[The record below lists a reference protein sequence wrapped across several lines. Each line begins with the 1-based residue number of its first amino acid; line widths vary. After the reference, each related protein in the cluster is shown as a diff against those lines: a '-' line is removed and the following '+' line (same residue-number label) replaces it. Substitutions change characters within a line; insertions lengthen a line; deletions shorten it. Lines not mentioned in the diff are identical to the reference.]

1 MTLMRFWFDRKGL
14 ILEISLRREDGTT
27 VFTGASEQIQE
38 QRNRVTLKESRE
50 KKFLRNNEIF
60 QGKFHN
66 APLFFFVIIRHHDF
80 TLPRDKSVAMN
91 IKERRDVNTQR
102 GWRFYHFRGVTC
114 WKSVNESARDETSF
128 VGERQT
134 RRAEPFLWGFVATD
148 ERWCQRASLRD
159 LRGRVSPEEHAVN
172 PQSSDIRIQTRRSR
186 SGGRVA

>member
-14 ILEISLRREDGTT
+14 ISEISLRREDGTT

-66 APLFFFVIIRHHDF
+66 APPFFFCHNPP
-80 TLPRDKSVAMN
+80 PRLHTPARQKRCDEYKRG
-91 IKERRDVNTQR
+91 KDVNTQR

-114 WKSVNESARDETSF
+114 WKSMNESARDETSF

-186 SGGRVA
+186 SGGCVA

>member
-50 KKFLRNNEIF
+50 KKFYETMRFSRGNFTMLPSF
-60 QGKFHN
+60 FFHN
-66 APLFFFVIIRHHDF
+66 PP
-80 TLPRDKSVAMN
+80 PRLHTPARQKRCDEYKRE
-91 IKERRDVNTQR
+91 ERCKHTTRLTVLSL
-102 GWRFYHFRGVTC
+102 RGVTC
-114 WKSVNESARDETSF
+114 WKSMNESARDETSF